1 MSMEFGKLNFA
12 VGFNRTSAFPLDAN
26 SYFESYEAA
35 VAAVAGAAEVGSADS
50 AYYVGQLIIVN
61 DKTEDASK
69 GVGLYQISADKKLIK
84 FGQASSADDLA
95 EQISALQTRCTTIEG
110 KLILADA
117 EHDGFLSKE
126 DFAKIA
132 GIEEKYATKEEVNAK
147 QDKLIA
153 GTDILIAEDGKTIGV
168 DASKFDAAGKA
179 EELVTTHNT
188 DTAAHKDIRDELTSI
203 KNDLDGRTKVYVFQN
218 KEDEAYKAAIAKA
231 KSFKLG
237 DTIYFIDA
245 NIPDEWVVAVNKAD
259 PFYIFEPIE
268 AKTQIEGYVKDTR
281 TINGKALSADITLG
295 AEDVGA
301 DAKGTAQGLIDDL
314 NVEAFAVGAGE
325 TIKSVA
331 ESKGKIVVE
340 KQSIAIEQSA
350 VNGLEAALAGK
361 VDVAEG
367 KSLVADALITKL
379 EALQDNAV
387 IKSAGDGIA
396 IAEDGKISVDAA
408 SIPAIATAKVTGLDD
423 KLTELANLKTQ
434 VGADTDEASAEGSV
448 FSRIK
453 QLQSDVSKAGKIDV
467 VKVNGTA
474 LEIVDKAVN
483 VEIPEALVKSV
494 SEEFEVSAKGKLS
507 VKAINV
513 NKLEQ
518 TEGDT
523 LILDG
528 GTAE

>member
-1 MSMEFGKLNFA
+1 M
-12 VGFNRTSAFPLDAN
+12 
-26 SYFESYEAA
+26 
-35 VAAVAGAAEVGSADS
+35 
-50 AYYVGQLIIVN
+50 GQLIIVN
-61 DKTEDASK
+61 DKTEGASK
-69 GVGLYQISADKKLIK
+69 GVGLYQIGANKQLIK
-84 FGQASSADDLA
+84 FGQASSADELA
-95 EQISALQTRCTTIEG
+95 EQVSALQTRCTTIEG

-117 EHDGFLSKE
+117 EHDGFLSKA

-153 GTDILIAEDGKTIGV
+153 GTDIVIAADGKTISV

-179 EELVTTHNT
+179 AELVGAHNA

-203 KNDLDGRTKVYVFQN
+203 KNDLDGRTKAYVFQN
-218 KEDEAYKAAIAKA
+218 KEAADYQAAIAKA

-245 NIPDEWVVAVNKAD
+245 NIPDEWVIAVNKAA
-259 PFYIFEPIE
+259 PFYTFEPIE

-281 TINGKALSADITLG
+281 TINGKALSADITLS

-301 DAKGTAQGLIDDL
+301 DAAGTAQGLVDGL
-314 NVEAFAVGAGE
+314 NVDAVAVGAGE
-325 TIKSVA
+325 TISSIA

-387 IKSAGDGIA
+387 IKSAGDGIV
-396 IAEDGKISVDAA
+396 IAEDGRISVDAS

-423 KLTELANLKTQ
+423 KLTELNNLKIQ
-434 VGADTDEASAEGSV
+434 VGADTDAASAEGSV
-448 FSRIK
+448 FARIK
-453 QLQSDVSKAGKIDV
+453 QLQDDVSQAGKIDV

-474 LEIVDKAVN
+474 LEIIDKAVN
-483 VEIPEALVKSV
+483 IEIPDALVKSV
-494 SEEFEVSAKGKLS
+494 SAEFEVSAAGELS
-507 VKAINV
+507 VKTVNV

-518 TEGDT
+518 SEGDT

-528 GTAE
+528 GTAA